1 MLHLDQRRLIEQTKF
16 TYSPLEKT
24 FEKQSKTIEEQRKQI
39 DTITNPNKGHTYIYK
54 EIFDKLPQEKFHEL
68 TELTHKIHH
77 SDLIYYFQNDDV
89 KRFYGFDND
98 IELFRKMQSLK
109 MKLEDPK
116 ELEKY
121 I

>member
-39 DTITNPNKGHTYIYK
+39 DTITNPNKGHTSIYK
-54 EIFDKLPQEKFHEL
+54 EIFDKLPKEKFDQL

-77 SDLIYYFQNDDV
+77 NDLIYYFQNDDV
-89 KRFYGFDND
+89 KRLYGFDND
-98 IELFRKMQSLK
+98 MELFRKIQSWE
-109 MKLEDPK
+109 MKLEDAK